1 MAAFSG
7 IGNVLMLTGS
17 LYMMEVYDRVL
28 PSRSIPTLIGLS
40 VLALLLFGFQGAFD
54 GLRSRL
60 LVRIASVLDGDVAE
74 RVFAAMLRLKR
85 QAGTRSDS
93 MLALRDLD
101 TARGFIAGPG
111 PSALFDLP
119 WMPLYL
125 LVCFAF
131 HVWLGVTALVG
142 ALVLV
147 ALTVLTDR
155 LSRGLVTAVTVATA
169 ARARLADAANR
180 NAEVLGAMA
189 METPVRRR

>member
-1 MAAFSG
+1 MKNVRSKSGERRNPLTASLAGCRGALIGVAAFSG

-60 LVRIASVLDGDVAE
+60 LVRIAAVLDGDVAE

-85 QAGTRSDS
+85 QAGTRSDG

-125 LVCFAF
+125 LVWFAF

-147 ALTVLTDR
+147 VGGLLVLT
-155 LSRGLVTAVTVATA
+155 SRG
-169 ARARLADAANR
+169 
-180 NAEVLGAMA
+180 
-189 METPVRRR
+189 RRHP